1 MALTKKTY
9 IKLIYLTL
17 VFLFFFFS
25 IPRLTHL
32 DAHWNS
38 DESRWLHRSARFMSA
53 IKEGDFSGTVIAY
66 HPGVITMWIA
76 GLRTFFT
83 DPGLD
88 VRNLARARFFI
99 GIFVWIGI
107 GTACLLLY
115 RLFGQWVAL
124 ASFACFVFSPLFL
137 AQTRRV
143 HTDALASI
151 FILLTLVLL
160 LIYCQNRSLRRYLVC
175 SGIAFGL
182 ALLSKSYALILL
194 ICFPLCLFLFGSA
207 WKSLSRWHRFLKHIT
222 EVVAFLNCAIL
233 TVFFLW
239 PVFWTPLFG
248 LMALCLLVFTFVLL
262 KEDFENKYR
271 TLIWLAALGIG
282 QIFVCVRR
290 AVQTVWM
297 VFEKV
302 NWAVTTPHEVEHF
315 FLGEVVNDP
324 GWLFYILALTV
335 KSTPLMLPFALVG
348 VFFVWKHRERS
359 DVDARRFQATLML
372 VASVV
377 IFTLC
382 LSATSKKFSR
392 YLLPAFLL
400 LDVLAAIGIVETLR
414 WIGAW
419 LNVYR
424 GGQPQGLKILLA
436 SVAGLG
442 FFLIQILPVLSLHP
456 YYGTY
461 YNLCWKLTD
470 ITKVITV
477 GEASGLD
484 VAAKYLNQ
492 KHTPELIVVQVSPLA
507 TEFVRKYFQGYA
519 YRSDKKTGIPPDY
532 EVVYIRDSQIQRV
545 PQTGTRNGELEAV
558 ITLNG
563 IEHVW
568 IYRVQEEK
576 K

>member
-1 MALTKKTY
+1 MDL
-9 IKLIYLTL
+9 
-17 VFLFFFFS
+17 
-25 IPRLTHL
+25 
-32 DAHWNS
+32 
-38 DESRWLHRSARFMSA
+38 WL
-53 IKEGDFSGTVIAY
+53 
-66 HPGVITMWIA
+66 
-76 GLRTFFT
+76 
-83 DPGLD
+83 
-88 VRNLARARFFI
+88 
-99 GIFVWIGI
+99 
-107 GTACLLLY
+107 C
-115 RLFGQWVAL
+115 
-124 ASFACFVFSPLFL
+124 
-137 AQTRRV
+137 
-143 HTDALASI
+143 
-151 FILLTLVLL
+151 
-160 LIYCQNRSLRRYLVC
+160 
-175 SGIAFGL
+175 
-182 ALLSKSYALILL
+182 
-194 ICFPLCLFLFGSA
+194 
-207 WKSLSRWHRFLKHIT
+207 
-222 EVVAFLNCAIL
+222 
-233 TVFFLW
+233 
-239 PVFWTPLFG
+239 VFWSS
-248 LMALCLLVFTFVLL
+248 TFVLL

-302 NWAVTTPHEVEHF
+302 NSAVTTPHEVEHF

-324 GWLFYILALTV
+324 GWLFYIFALTV

-424 GGQPQGLKILLA
+424 GGQPQGLKSLLA

-492 KHTPELIVVQVSPLA
+492 KPTPELIVVQVSPLA

-532 EVVYIRDSQIQRV
+532 EVVYIRDSQIPAGSTNRH
-545 PQTGTRNGELEAV
+545 PKR
-558 ITLNG
+558 
-563 IEHVW
+563 
-568 IYRVQEEK
+568 
-576 K
+576 